1 MLKLHISHMEVCVN
15 LISSCDVGFSY
26 RKMARGSKDKTLCK
40 LIDSGG
46 YAFDEGGR
54 MYSDCVTTDGWRV
67 NGSGDRIR

>member
-1 MLKLHISHMEVCVN
+1 M
-15 LISSCDVGFSY
+15 GFSY
-26 RKMARGSKDKTLCK
+26 CKMARGSKDKPLCK